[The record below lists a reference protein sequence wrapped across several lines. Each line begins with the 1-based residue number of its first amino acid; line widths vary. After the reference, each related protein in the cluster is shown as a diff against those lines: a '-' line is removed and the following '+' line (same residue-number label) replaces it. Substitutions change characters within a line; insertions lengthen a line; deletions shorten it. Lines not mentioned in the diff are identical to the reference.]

1 MFLLE
6 IVGDSEKNRLFV
18 GRLFAGWLW
27 KEPVL
32 MQKMLKVV
40 SVVTFT
46 FIQTFDQDFVFFTER
61 RHGLQGMWR
70 VIFSTSGDA
79 T

>member
-1 MFLLE
+1 MQE
-6 IVGDSEKNRLFV
+6 RVYKAPVG
-18 GRLFAGWLW
+18 GCLW

-32 MQKMLKVV
+32 MQKMLKVA

-46 FIQTFDQDFVFFTER
+46 FIQTFDQDFVFFTEW
-61 RHGLQGMWR
+61 RHGLQGMWW
-70 VIFSTSGDA
+70 VIFATSGDA